1 MHPHYFTS
9 SNYQSFL
16 RQVSICSLS
25 STCITSEKS
34 PNGRILWLLHTLIF
48 GEETRLSSITSKDG
62 AKQVL
67 IKIISLTNIQLPFQI
82 LFKRVSHP
90 KSLQNFRSNKYLF
103 NLKKKLQTMVLN
115 WYVNYSSFL
124 IVATLELS
132 QKRLRIRK
140 KK

>member
-25 STCITSEKS
+25 STCITSEKYPS
-34 PNGRILWLLHTLIF
+34 GRILWLLHTLVF

-67 IKIISLTNIQLPFQI
+67 IKIISLMNIQLPFQI
-82 LFKRVSHP
+82 LFKRVFHP